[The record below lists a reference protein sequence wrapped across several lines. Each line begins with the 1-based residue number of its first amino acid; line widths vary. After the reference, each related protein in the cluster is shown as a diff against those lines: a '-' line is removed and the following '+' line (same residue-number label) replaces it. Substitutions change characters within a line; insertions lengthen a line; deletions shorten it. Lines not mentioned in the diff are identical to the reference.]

1 MQMFNKLQCSLN
13 LLCYSLILFS
23 VIINLTG
30 CASGLKESEVV
41 SGDIINNVTEKRQI
55 EYEGSLWQDT
65 GPLAELF
72 SNPKA
77 RRIGDILTIT
87 VIESS
92 SATNNADTKTGR
104 KSSVAAS
111 LESFLGMEGR
121 YPTTAHPYF
130 NPFSSIK
137 GGMESDFNGSGTTKR
152 SGKLDASLTA
162 TVKDVLPNGNLKIL
176 GSREITVNNEK
187 QFITLSGIVR
197 PRDIS
202 PDNVILS
209 TYISDAK
216 IEYSGSGIINER
228 QRPGWAA
235 RILNVVWPF

>member
-1 MQMFNKLQCSLN
+1 MFNKSKCSLN
-13 LLCYSLILFS
+13 LLCYSLALFS

-30 CASGLKESEVV
+30 CASGLKKSEAVR
-41 SGDIINNVTEKRQI
+41 GDMINDVTEERQI
-55 EYEGSLWQDT
+55 KYEGSLWQDS
-65 GPLAELF
+65 GPLTDLF

-77 RRIGDILTIT
+77 GKIGDILTVT

-92 SATNNADTKTGR
+92 SAINNADTKTGR
-104 KSSVAAS
+104 KSSVTAR
-111 LESFLGMEGR
+111 LENLLGMEGR

-152 SGKLDASLTA
+152 SGKLDASLTV

-235 RILNVVWPF
+235 RILNVIWPF